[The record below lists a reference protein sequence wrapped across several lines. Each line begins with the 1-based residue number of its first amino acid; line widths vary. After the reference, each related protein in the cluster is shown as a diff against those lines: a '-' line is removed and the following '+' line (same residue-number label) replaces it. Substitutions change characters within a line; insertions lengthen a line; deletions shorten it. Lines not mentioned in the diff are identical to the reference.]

1 MIVRISILVVA
12 PMLDG
17 AVLSAF
23 PAPPTH
29 IPLGPNLLALS
40 PNPPPSRPPPQPL
53 PPIPVPQ
60 NRGLAGRGGRQ
71 RRSSSPDIASMLEDS
86 GEDACLDLHTP
97 LPSLMLRHGL
107 LSPHSRLLRG
117 EGRDERDNRV
127 RKERH
132 RDGETLREGVGLTTG
147 LGWSDS
153 EDEDAPS
160 PLTRRLSS
168 LNLSRRHRVSATTN
182 SDDTLSSPSSSL
194 SDPRLQ
200 PSISRI
206 RPMYL
211 TRRHVS
217 ATADRPPVPIPSP
230 ASLLPYKSLPSS
242 PIINHTPRPKPR
254 TGTGMLYRRSTSH
267 QPRQDHLLTPRAVSA
282 GLAIRPKLKAPPS
295 LVINSVTDHSTHT
308 STSTTPIGRAF

>member
-1 MIVRISILVVA
+1 
-12 PMLDG
+12 MLDG

-29 IPLGPNLLALS
+29 IPLGPNSLS
-40 PNPPPSRPPPQPL
+40 LFPNPPPSRPPSQPL
-53 PPIPVPQ
+53 PPIPGPHS
-60 NRGLAGRGGRQ
+60 RGLAPRGGRQ
-71 RRSSSPDIASMLEDS
+71 RRPSSPDIASMLADN
-86 GEDACLDLHTP
+86 GEDAGIDLHTP
-97 LPSLMLRHGL
+97 LPSLMLKHGL
-107 LSPHSRLLRG
+107 LSPHSRLLRVG
-117 EGRDERDNRV
+117 EGKDERDSRV

-194 SDPRLQ
+194 SDPRCP
-200 PSISRI
+200 PSVSRI

-211 TRRHVS
+211 ARRHVS
-217 ATADRPPVPIPSP
+217 ATVGRPPVPVPSP
-230 ASLLPYKSLPSS
+230 SSLLPYKSLPSS
-242 PIINHTPRPKPR
+242 PIIDHTPRPKPR

-282 GLAIRPKLKAPPS
+282 GLAIRPKAPPS
-295 LVINSVTDHSTHT
+295 LVINSATDHSSHA
-308 STSTTPIGRAF
+308 SPSTTPIGRAF